1 MSFGNPEN
9 NAAYNLDR
17 RNRGDNIEDTAKL
30 LMPLH
35 ATCAARLEKI
45 AVKKEDFAD
54 LYSRK
59 SIQDDVDY
67 VERRQREF
75 KAGSHEKMASHGD
88 LTKGEVKQ
96 LSEILE
102 YQIIKGLNVDGWIP
116 YVTAV
121 KTADADDIGRGVDAV
136 LEFSKDAISGQAGL
150 SMDVSFSH
158 DLRSKFE
165 KIKKDIERFDN
176 DSNRLA
182 VVKYFK
188 SKQSGFRGEL
198 SGIPRVVVALDLGVM
213 EDMARSKDTKNHIAK
228 HIVVSEITQQL
239 AVFRKYA
246 EKVNSLAIPALDRT
260 QRFMNVIQ
268 NHLHSEQTL
277 EQSEYIKNRKIN
289 TAIERNLDMFR

>member
-1 MSFGNPEN
+1 MSFGNPED

-17 RNRGDNIEDTAKL
+17 RNRGDNIEYTAKL
-30 LMPLH
+30 LMPMH
-35 ATCAARLEKI
+35 ANCASILEKI
-45 AVKKEDFAD
+45 SIKKEDFSD

-59 SIQDDVDY
+59 SIQDDVEY

-102 YQIIKGLNVDGWIP
+102 YQIIKGLNVDGWFP
-116 YVTAV
+116 YVSAV
-121 KTADADDIGRGVDAV
+121 KTADADDIGRGIDAV

-165 KIKKDIERFDN
+165 KIKKDIDSFDN
-176 DSNRLA
+176 DHNRLA

-213 EDMARSKDTKNHIAK
+213 EDMARSKDIKNHMAK
-228 HIVVSEITQQL
+228 HIVVSEITHQL
-239 AVFRKYA
+239 EVFRAYA
-246 EKVNSLAIPALDRT
+246 EKVNPLCVPELVRT
-260 QRFMNVIQ
+260 QKFMNVIQ
-268 NHLHSEQTL
+268 EYLHSERTL
-277 EQSEYIKNRKIN
+277 EQANYLKNRKLNDVIEKN
-289 TAIERNLDMFR
+289 LAIFK